1 MDFIYKRKPEDDT
14 NKKILA
20 ELKNNPQNV
29 NFTDLV
35 KVCTH
40 YFGEPRQ
47 QGTSHCVYKMPWGG
61 DPRVNIQSDK
71 GKAKPY
77 QVRQVLDAIPTERF
91 AIEKLAAIEETEESE
106 NG

>member
-1 MDFIYKRKPEDDT
+1 MAQI
-14 NKKILA
+14 KKILA

-29 NFTDLV
+29 NFIDLV
-35 KVCTH
+35 KVCNH

-47 QGTSHCVYKMPWGG
+47 QGTSHCLYKMPWGG
-61 DPRVNIQSDK
+61 DPRVNIQNDK

-77 QVRQVLDAIPTERF
+77 QVRQVLDAI
-91 AIEKLAAIEETEESE
+91 EKLAAIEETEESE

>member
-1 MDFIYKRKPEDDT
+1 LTWILYTKGNLKMTQI
-14 NKKILA
+14 KKILA

-61 DPRVNIQSDK
+61 DPRVNIQNDK

-77 QVRQVLDAIPTERF
+77 QVRQVLDAI
-91 AIEKLAAIEETEESE
+91 EKLAAIEETEESE

>member
-1 MDFIYKRKPEDDT
+1 MTQI
-14 NKKILA
+14 KKILA

-29 NFTDLV
+29 NFIDLV
-35 KVCTH
+35 KVCNH

-77 QVRQVLDAIPTERF
+77 QVRQVLDAI
-91 AIEKLAAIEETEESE
+91 EKLAAIEETEESE

>member
-1 MDFIYKRKPEDDT
+1 MTQI
-14 NKKILA
+14 KKILA

-29 NFTDLV
+29 NFIDLV
-35 KVCTH
+35 KVCNH

-61 DPRVNIQSDK
+61 DPRVNIQNDK

-77 QVRQVLDAIPTERF
+77 QVRQVLDAI
-91 AIEKLAAIEETEESE
+91 EKLAAIEETEESE

>member
-1 MDFIYKRKPEDDT
+1 MTQI
-14 NKKILA
+14 KKILA

-77 QVRQVLDAIPTERF
+77 QVKQVLDAI
-91 AIEKLAAIEETEESE
+91 EKLAPIEETEESE

>member
-1 MDFIYKRKPEDDT
+1 MTQI
-14 NKKILA
+14 KKILA

-77 QVRQVLDAIPTERF
+77 QVRQVLDAI
-91 AIEKLAAIEETEESE
+91 EKLAAIEETEEGE
-106 NG
+106 ND

>member
-1 MDFIYKRKPEDDT
+1 MTQI
-14 NKKILA
+14 KKILA

-40 YFGEPRQ
+40 YFGEPRR

-61 DPRVNIQSDK
+61 DPRVNIQNDK

-77 QVRQVLDAIPTERF
+77 QVRQVLDAI
-91 AIEKLAAIEETEESE
+91 EKLAAIEETEESE

>member
-1 MDFIYKRKPEDDT
+1 LTWILYTKGNLKMTQI
-14 NKKILA
+14 KKILA

-77 QVRQVLDAIPTERF
+77 QVRQVLDAI
-91 AIEKLAAIEETEESE
+91 EKLAAIEETEESE